1 MIKYILNFIKNI
13 IKKIKS
19 FFYKMIKKKNTNNSI
34 YNSSQYDIYN
44 DFDDKHNLSLLLE
57 IKEKETFSTYCGA
70 MHYYVLDR
78 IKYNFSDSEIKD
90 IIESIKELR
99 K

>member
-19 FFYKMIKKKNTNNSI
+19 FFYKMIKKNNNDSY
-34 YNSSQYDIYN
+34 YNSSQHDIYN
-44 DFDDKHNLSLLLE
+44 NYDDKHNLSLLLE
-57 IKEKETFSTYCGA
+57 IKEKETFSIYCGA

-90 IIESIKELR
+90 ILENIKEL
-99 K
+99 KK

>member
-1 MIKYILNFIKNI
+1 
-13 IKKIKS
+13 
-19 FFYKMIKKKNTNNSI
+19 MIKKKNTNNSI

>member
-19 FFYKMIKKKNTNNSI
+19 FFYKIKKNTNNSI

-57 IKEKETFSTYCGA
+57 IKEKETFSVYCGA

-90 IIESIKELR
+90 IIENIKELR

>member
-19 FFYKMIKKKNTNNSI
+19 FFYKMIKKKNTNNSL

-44 DFDDKHNLSLLLE
+44 DFDDKHNLSLLIE

-78 IKYNFSDSEIKD
+78 IKYNFSDSEIID
-90 IIESIKELR
+90 IIENIKEL
-99 K
+99 KK

>member
-90 IIESIKELR
+90 IIENIKELR

>member
-1 MIKYILNFIKNI
+1 MIKYILNLIKNI
-13 IKKIKS
+13 IKKIKL
-19 FFYKMIKKKNTNNSI
+19 FYKKKNTNNSL

-44 DFDDKHNLSLLLE
+44 DYDDKHNLSLLIE
-57 IKEKETFSTYCGA
+57 IKEKETFSIYCGA

-90 IIESIKELR
+90 IIENIKEL
-99 K
+99 KK